1 MAISS
6 GSTEDESNV
15 VTTVMDA
22 AAATIVTDNAGTT
35 TNAED
40 QRAVAELKERI
51 AQSNK
56 LLESTSSSTNRSAAE
71 RVPFVSIDEGQWK
84 YVLISAEEPVPS
96 SSSFSFNSSCCDDEC
111 PTVFFVTSKRGA
123 AYHRNVAEP
132 YVEKL
137 QSSGYR
143 NIHVAGGGRLY
154 FNPQDKKIR
163 IFGFSYGF
171 GLADHA
177 TSKQV
182 IEQDDRFKDYDITW
196 SNEGY

>member
-1 MAISS
+1 MALS
-6 GSTEDESNV
+6 GGTEDEHDVELLTDKTAN
-15 VTTVMDA
+15 
-22 AAATIVTDNAGTT
+22 VTDNGAT

-51 AQSNK
+51 ARSNK
-56 LLESTSSSTNRSAAE
+56 LSNSSTADGKESCSASWE
-71 RVPFVSIDEGQWK
+71 PVPFVSIDEGQWK
-84 YVLISAEEPVPS
+84 YVLISAEEPLLLPPPS
-96 SSSFSFNSSCCDDEC
+96 GDNCSA
-111 PTVFFVTSKRGA
+111 TVFFVTSKKGA
-123 AYHRNVAEP
+123 AYHRNAAEP
-132 YVEKL
+132 FVEKL

-154 FNPQDKKIR
+154 FNPRDKKIR

-177 TSKQV
+177 TSKRV
-182 IEQDDRFKDYDITW
+182 IEQDERFKDYEITW